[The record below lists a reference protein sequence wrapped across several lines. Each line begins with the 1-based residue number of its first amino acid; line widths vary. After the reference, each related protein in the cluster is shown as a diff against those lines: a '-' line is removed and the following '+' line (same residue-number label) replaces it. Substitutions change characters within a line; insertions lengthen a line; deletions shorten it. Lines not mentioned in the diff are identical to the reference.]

1 MKSNLPQKCPAK
13 KVNALIFVWMESPKG
28 IIVMGGETDSE
39 TEVSS
44 RKGNVWIVQINGK

>member
-13 KVNALIFVWMESPKG
+13 KVNAIIFVWMESPKG
-28 IIVMGGETDSE
+28 IIVMGGETYS
-39 TEVSS
+39 EVSS